1 MLFGSIFQK
10 KFRKDPRELSIDKI
24 EEISIKKKLKFRE
37 YANNLVSYRGN
48 IFRMNKYD
56 NLDKYIDESLKN
68 PLIKLTK

>member
-10 KFRKDPRELSIDKI
+10 KFGKDPRELSIDKI

-37 YANNLVSYRGN
+37 YANNLVSHRGN